1 MSHNE
6 LMIFSFVD
14 QYNYTRGCR
23 GEQGVH
29 MRVNITE
36 SQCDKLA
43 YILAYF
49 NIFRIVIRTTK
60 SQDHKLSVYLRNVFQ
75 IIFFINTHFES

>member
-6 LMIFSFVD
+6 LTIFSFVD
-14 QYNYTRGCR
+14 QYNHIRGCR
-23 GEQGVH
+23 EEQGVH

-36 SQCDKLA
+36 SQYDKLA

-49 NIFRIVIRTTK
+49 NIFRIVIRITK
-60 SQDHKLSVYLRNVFQ
+60 SQDHKLSAGILEECTYFR
-75 IIFFINTHFES
+75 